1 MKKMNLLVMSL
12 VSAAA
17 LSFTSCSSNDD
28 LEGNKA
34 DQAKVD
40 QFYMTLTVE
49 TPNASGTRTVQS
61 NKYDATAAE
70 SKITSG
76 TFFLMDSKNKI
87 VFSKNVKNLEW
98 DKAGK
103 TQLEIPVEDVI
114 AGAEYKV
121 YFLAN
126 ADSNDPLNG
135 TFSTTATKDNKFVG
149 DYAKA
154 NNFAMFNEN
163 DNKVNGNGYTV
174 TFKDENKSKTN
185 AAKVNET
192 IKLERVT
199 ARIDQ
204 PTSDGAKIIAYPTD
218 KDHKTSD
225 YTAAEKK
232 AMDDAVAKVDKIE
245 LTRYAISNVANTTNI
260 MQKWDNTQTN
270 PQLLIPSSATGF
282 KYIQPTDEFGTN
294 TLFKNAVY
302 FNAIKDTEGNVNA
315 NKDYVFENNN
325 NDAATSMYFEYT
337 VTLKDMTDADF
348 DDGTFY
354 RYNNII
360 YKSFDDIYKAYNDV
374 EGLFGGKTANQMKEE
389 LKAAKTAPTAE
400 GEPTVESKLD
410 NFRQTNKIEVFNC
423 GKTYYKMAIRDQFI
437 GYANAIQ
444 RNTVYQ
450 LNVKNVFNI
459 GAQVPNGTPDKD
471 GLFYLDVEVSVNPWV
486 QNNYDVELK

>member
-17 LSFTSCSSNDD
+17 LSFTSCSDSEDLAND
-28 LEGNKA
+28 KA
-34 DQAKVD
+34 GQAKVD

-61 NKYDATAAE
+61 NEYNASEAE

-76 TFFLMDSKNKI
+76 KFFLMDSKNKI
-87 VFSKNVKNLEW
+87 VFSKKVENLEW

-103 TQLEIPVEDVI
+103 TQLEIPVEKVI

-126 ADSNDPLNG
+126 ADSEDPLNS
-135 TFSTTATKDNKFVG
+135 TFSTTATTDNKFVG

-163 DNKVNGNGYTV
+163 DKNVNGNSYTV

-185 AAKVNET
+185 AAKVNKT

-204 PTSDGAKIIAYPTD
+204 PTSNETSIKPYPTD
-218 KDHKTSD
+218 ENHKA
-225 YTAAEKK
+225 TAAEKK
-232 AMDDAVAKVDKIE
+232 AMADAIDRVAKIE
-245 LTRYAISNVANTTNI
+245 LTSYAISNVANTTNI
-260 MQKWDNTQTN
+260 MQQWNDT
-270 PQLLIPSSATGF
+270 QLLIPSTAKGF
-282 KYIQPTDEFGTN
+282 KYIQPTDEFGTK
-294 TLFKNAVY
+294 TLFLNAKY
-302 FNAIKDTEGNVNA
+302 FNPIVKDENGKVKDEH
-315 NKDYVFENNN
+315 KDYVFENNN
-325 NDAATSMYFEYT
+325 DNAATSMYFEYK
-337 VTLKDMTDADF
+337 VTLKDKAGTHKDF
-348 DDGTFY
+348 SDGTFY

-360 YKSFDDIYKAYNDV
+360 YTSFEDIFAAYNDV
-374 EGLFGGKTANQMKEE
+374 KGLFNDQKADALKKEVEDAKKTTDSEAE
-389 LKAAKTAPTAE
+389 LD
-400 GEPTVESKLD
+400 KL
-410 NFRQTNKIEVFNC
+410 RQKYNIEIFNE

>member
-1 MKKMNLLVMSL
+1 MSL

-28 LEGNKA
+28 LDDNKA
-34 DQAKVD
+34 GQAKVD

-61 NKYDATAAE
+61 NEYNASEAE

-87 VFSKNVKNLEW
+87 VFSKKVENLEW

-126 ADSNDPLNG
+126 ADSSDPLNS
-135 TFSTTATKDNKFVG
+135 TFTATDDNKFVG

-163 DNKVNGNGYTV
+163 DKNVNGNSYTV

-185 AAKVNET
+185 AAKVNKT

-204 PTSDGAKIIAYPTD
+204 PTSNETSIKPYPTD
-218 KDHKTSD
+218 ENHKA
-225 YTAAEKK
+225 TAAEKK
-232 AMDDAVAKVDKIE
+232 AMADAIDRVAKIE
-245 LTRYAISNVANTTNI
+245 LTSYAISNVANTTNI
-260 MQKWDNTQTN
+260 MQQWNDT
-270 PQLLIPSSATGF
+270 QLLIPSTAKGL
-282 KYIQPTDEFGTN
+282 KYIQPTDEFGTK
-294 TLFKNAVY
+294 TLFLNAKY
-302 FNAIKDTEGNVNA
+302 FNPIVKDENGKVKDEH
-315 NKDYVFENNN
+315 KDYVFENNN
-325 NDAATSMYFEYT
+325 DNAATSMYFEYK
-337 VTLKDMTDADF
+337 VTLKDKAGTHKDF
-348 DDGTFY
+348 SDGTFY

-360 YKSFDDIYKAYNDV
+360 YTSFEDIFAAYNDV
-374 EGLFGGKTANQMKEE
+374 KGLFNDQKADALKKEVEDAKKTTDSEAE
-389 LKAAKTAPTAE
+389 LD
-400 GEPTVESKLD
+400 KL
-410 NFRQTNKIEVFNC
+410 RQKYNIEIFNE

>member
-61 NKYDATAAE
+61 NEYNASEAE

-87 VFSKNVKNLEW
+87 VFSKKVENLEW

-126 ADSNDPLNG
+126 ADSSDPLNS
-135 TFSTTATKDNKFVG
+135 TFTATDDNKFVG

-163 DNKVNGNGYTV
+163 DKNVNGNSYTV

-185 AAKVNET
+185 AAKVNKT

-204 PTSDGAKIIAYPTD
+204 PTSNETSIKPYPTD
-218 KDHKTSD
+218 ENHKA
-225 YTAAEKK
+225 TAAEKK
-232 AMDDAVAKVDKIE
+232 AMADAIDRVAKIE
-245 LTRYAISNVANTTNI
+245 LTSYAISNVANTTNI
-260 MQKWDNTQTN
+260 MQQWNDT
-270 PQLLIPSSATGF
+270 QLLIPSTAKGL
-282 KYIQPTDEFGTN
+282 KYIQPTDEFGTK
-294 TLFKNAVY
+294 TLFLNAKY
-302 FNAIKDTEGNVNA
+302 FNPIVKEENGKVKDEH
-315 NKDYVFENNN
+315 KDYVFENNN
-325 NDAATSMYFEYT
+325 DNAATSMYFEYK
-337 VTLKDMTDADF
+337 VTLKDKAGTHKDF
-348 DDGTFY
+348 SDGTFY

-360 YKSFDDIYKAYNDV
+360 YTSFEDIFAAYNDV
-374 EGLFGGKTANQMKEE
+374 KGLFNDQKADALKKEVEDAKKTTDSEAE
-389 LKAAKTAPTAE
+389 LD
-400 GEPTVESKLD
+400 KL
-410 NFRQTNKIEVFNC
+410 RQKYNIEIFNE

>member
-61 NKYDATAAE
+61 NEYNASEAE

-87 VFSKNVKNLEW
+87 VFSKKVENLEW

-103 TQLEIPVEDVI
+103 TQLEIPVEHVV

-126 ADSNDPLNG
+126 ADSNDPLNS
-135 TFSTTATKDNKFVG
+135 TFSTTATPDNKFVG

-163 DNKVNGNGYTV
+163 DKNVNGNSYTV
-174 TFKDENKSKTN
+174 TFTDENKSKTN
-185 AAKVNET
+185 AAKVKT
-192 IKLERVT
+192 IKLERIT

-204 PTSDGAKIIAYPTD
+204 PTSNVTKIKAYPTD
-218 KDHKTSD
+218 ENHKTSD

-232 AMDDAVAKVDKIE
+232 AMDDAVKKVDNIE

-260 MQKWDNTQTN
+260 MQKWNDT
-270 PQLLIPSSATGF
+270 QLLIPSATGF
-282 KYIQPTDEFGTN
+282 KYIQPTDEFGTK
-294 TLFKNAVY
+294 TLFKNTGY
-302 FNAIKDTEGNVNA
+302 FNAIKDTEGNVKDQ
-315 NKDYVFENNN
+315 KDYVFENNN
-325 NDAATSMYFEYT
+325 NDAATSMYFEYK
-337 VTLKDMTDADF
+337 VTLKDEEGKHRDF
-348 DDGTFY
+348 PKEDGTFY
-354 RYNNII
+354 RYKNII
-360 YKSFDDIYKAYNDV
+360 FTSFTDIKEAFKDVND
-374 EGLFGGKTANQMKEE
+374 LFENKTAAALQKEVADAKIAADSEAE
-389 LKAAKTAPTAE
+389 LD
-400 GEPTVESKLD
+400 KLRREYD
-410 NFRQTNKIEVFNC
+410 IEIFNE
-423 GKTYYKMAIRDQFI
+423 GKTYYKMAIRDQYI

-444 RNTVYQ
+444 RNSVYQ
-450 LNVKNVFNI
+450 LKVNNVFNV
-459 GAQVPNGTPDKD
+459 GAQVPNGTPDKE
-471 GLFYLDVEVSVNPWV
+471 GLFYLDVTVSVNPWV
-486 QNNYDVELK
+486 LNTQEVELK

>member
-17 LSFTSCSSNDD
+17 LSFTSCSDSEDLAND
-28 LEGNKA
+28 KA
-34 DQAKVD
+34 GQNKVD
-40 QFYMTLTVE
+40 KFYMTLTVE

-61 NKYDATAAE
+61 NNYDATQAE

-87 VFSKNVKNLEW
+87 VFHKKFENLEW
-98 DKAGK
+98 DKKGETK
-103 TQLEIPVEDVI
+103 LEIPVEDVI

-126 ADSNDPLNG
+126 ADSEDPLNS
-135 TFSTTATKDNKFVG
+135 TFSTTDNQFVG
-149 DYAKA
+149 NYAKA

-163 DNKVNGNGYTV
+163 DKNVKGDSYTV
-174 TFKDENKSKTN
+174 TFTDKNKSKDN
-185 AAKVNET
+185 AAKVSNP

-204 PTSDGAKIIAYPTD
+204 PTSEGAKIIAYPTD

-232 AMDDAVAKVDKIE
+232 AMDDAVKKVDNIE

-260 MQKWDNTQTN
+260 MQKWNDT
-270 PQLLIPSSATGF
+270 QLLIPSSATGF
-282 KYIQPTDEFGTN
+282 KYIQPTEEFGTK
-294 TLFKNAVY
+294 TLFLNAGY
-302 FNAIKDTEGNVNA
+302 FNPIVKDENGKH
-315 NKDYVFENNN
+315 KDYVFENNN
-325 NDAATSMYFEYT
+325 NDAATSMYFEYK
-337 VTLKDMTDADF
+337 VTLKDEEGKHRDF
-348 DDGTFY
+348 PKEDGTFY

-360 YKSFDDIYKAYNDV
+360 YTSFEDIFAAYNDV
-374 EGLFGGKTANQMKEE
+374 KGLFENKKADVLKKEVEDAKGATDSEAE
-389 LKAAKTAPTAE
+389 LD
-400 GEPTVESKLD
+400 KL
-410 NFRQTNKIEVFNC
+410 RQKYNIEIFNC

>member
-61 NKYDATAAE
+61 NEYNASEAE

-87 VFSKNVKNLEW
+87 VFSKKVENLEW

-126 ADSNDPLNG
+126 ADSSDPLNS
-135 TFSTTATKDNKFVG
+135 TFTATDDNKFVG

-163 DNKVNGNGYTV
+163 DKNVNGDSYTV

-185 AAKVNET
+185 AAKVNKT

-204 PTSDGAKIIAYPTD
+204 PTSNETSIKPYPTD
-218 KDHKTSD
+218 ENHKA
-225 YTAAEKK
+225 TAAEKK
-232 AMDDAVAKVDKIE
+232 AMADAIDRVAKIE
-245 LTRYAISNVANTTNI
+245 LTSYAISNVANTTNI
-260 MQKWDNTQTN
+260 MQQWNDT
-270 PQLLIPSSATGF
+270 QLLIPSTAKGL
-282 KYIQPTDEFGTN
+282 KYIQPTDEFGTK
-294 TLFKNAVY
+294 TLFLNAKY
-302 FNAIKDTEGNVNA
+302 FNPIVKDENGKVKDEH
-315 NKDYVFENNN
+315 KDYVFENNN
-325 NDAATSMYFEYT
+325 DNAATSMYFEYK
-337 VTLKDMTDADF
+337 VTLKDKAGTHKDF
-348 DDGTFY
+348 SDGTFY

-360 YKSFDDIYKAYNDV
+360 YTSFEDIFAAYNDV
-374 EGLFGGKTANQMKEE
+374 KGLFNDQKADALKKEVEDAKKTTDSEAE
-389 LKAAKTAPTAE
+389 LD
-400 GEPTVESKLD
+400 KL
-410 NFRQTNKIEVFNC
+410 RQKYNIEIFNE

>member
-17 LSFTSCSSNDD
+17 LSFTSCSSNDELD
-28 LEGNKA
+28 GDKA
-34 DQAKVD
+34 GQAKVD

-61 NKYDATAAE
+61 NEYNASEAE

-87 VFSKNVKNLEW
+87 VFHKKVENLAW
-98 DKAGK
+98 DKTGK
-103 TQLEIPVEDVI
+103 TQLEIPVEKVI

-126 ADSNDPLNG
+126 ADSEDPLNS
-135 TFSTTATKDNKFVG
+135 TFSATDDNKFVG
-149 DYAKA
+149 DYALA
-154 NNFAMFNEN
+154 NKFAMFNEN
-163 DNKVNGNGYTV
+163 DKNVDGNSYTV

-185 AAKVNET
+185 AAKVNKT

-204 PTSDGAKIIAYPTD
+204 PTSNETSIKPYPTD
-218 KDHKTSD
+218 ENHKATE
-225 YTAAEKK
+225 AEKK
-232 AMDDAVAKVDKIE
+232 AMADAIAKVDKIE

-260 MQKWDNTQTN
+260 MQQWDYTPTK

-282 KYIQPTDEFGTN
+282 KYIQPTDDFGTK
-294 TLFKNAVY
+294 TLFLNAGY
-302 FNAIKDTEGNVNA
+302 FNAIVKDEKGKH
-315 NKDYVFENNN
+315 KDYVFENNN
-325 NDAATSMYFEYT
+325 NDAATSMYFEYK
-337 VTLKDMTDADF
+337 VTLKDEEGKHRDF
-348 DDGTFY
+348 SKDDGTFY

-360 YKSFDDIYKAYNDV
+360 YTSFEDIFAAYNDV
-374 EGLFGGKTANQMKEE
+374 KGLFENKTAAALQKEVADAKIATNSEAE
-389 LKAAKTAPTAE
+389 LD
-400 GEPTVESKLD
+400 KL
-410 NFRQTNKIEVFNC
+410 RQKYNIEIFNE
-423 GKTYYKMAIRDQFI
+423 GKTYYKMAIRDKFI
-437 GYANAIQ
+437 GYYNAIQ

-450 LNVKNVFNI
+450 LNVNNIFNV
-459 GAQVPNGTPDKD
+459 GAQVPNGTPDKE

-486 QNNYDVELK
+486 LNNQDVDLQ

>member
-28 LEGNKA
+28 LAGDNAGQE
-34 DQAKVD
+34 KVD
-40 QFYMTLTVE
+40 GFYMTLTVQ

-61 NKYDATAAE
+61 NEYNASEAE

-87 VFSKNVKNLEW
+87 VFSKKVAKLEW
-98 DKAGK
+98 DKTGK
-103 TQLEIPVEDVI
+103 TQLEIPVENVI

-126 ADSNDPLNG
+126 ADSNDPLNS
-135 TFSTTATKDNKFVG
+135 TFSATDDNKFVG
-149 DYAKA
+149 DYALA
-154 NNFAMFNEN
+154 NKFAMFNEN
-163 DNKVNGNGYTV
+163 DKNVDGNSYTV

-185 AAKVNET
+185 AAKVNKT

-204 PTSDGAKIIAYPTD
+204 PTSNETSIKPYPTD
-218 KDHKTSD
+218 EDHKATE
-225 YTAAEKK
+225 AEKK
-232 AMDDAVAKVDKIE
+232 AMADAIAKVDKIE

-260 MQKWDNTQTN
+260 MQQWDYTQTK
-270 PQLLIPSSATGF
+270 PQLVIPSSAKDF
-282 KYIQPTDEFGTN
+282 KYIQPTDDFGTN
-294 TLFKNAVY
+294 TLFLNAKY
-302 FNAIKDTEGNVNA
+302 FNPIVKDENGEVKDKH
-315 NKDYVFENNN
+315 KDYVFENNN
-325 NDAATSMYFEYT
+325 NDKATSMYFEYK
-337 VTLKDMTDADF
+337 VTLKDEEGKHRDF
-348 DDGTFY
+348 PKDDGTFY

-360 YKSFDDIYKAYNDV
+360 YTSFEDIFAAYNDV
-374 EGLFGGKTANQMKEE
+374 QGLFENKTADALKKEVEEAKKATDSEAELDKLRQKYNIEIFNQ
-389 LKAAKTAPTAE
+389 
-400 GEPTVESKLD
+400 
-410 NFRQTNKIEVFNC
+410 
-423 GKTYYKMAIRDQFI
+423 GKTYYKMAIKDKFI
-437 GYANAIQ
+437 GYDNAIQ

-450 LNVKNVFNI
+450 LNVKNIFTV

-486 QNNYDVELK
+486 LNSYDVDLQ

>member
-28 LEGNKA
+28 LAGDNAGQE
-34 DQAKVD
+34 KVD
-40 QFYMTLTVE
+40 GFYMTLTVQ

-61 NKYDATAAE
+61 NEYNASEAE

-87 VFSKNVKNLEW
+87 VFSKKVAKLEW
-98 DKAGK
+98 DKTGK
-103 TQLEIPVEDVI
+103 TQLEIPVENVI

-126 ADSNDPLNG
+126 ADSNDPLNS
-135 TFSTTATKDNKFVG
+135 TFSATDDNKFVG
-149 DYAKA
+149 DYALA
-154 NNFAMFNEN
+154 NKFAMFNEN
-163 DNKVNGNGYTV
+163 DKNVDGNSYTV

-185 AAKVNET
+185 AAKVNKT

-204 PTSDGAKIIAYPTD
+204 PTSNETSIKPYPTD
-218 KDHKTSD
+218 EDHKATE
-225 YTAAEKK
+225 AEKK
-232 AMDDAVAKVDKIE
+232 AMADAIAKVDKIE

-260 MQKWDNTQTN
+260 MQQWDYTQTQTK
-270 PQLLIPSSATGF
+270 PQLVIPSSAKDF
-282 KYIQPTDEFGTN
+282 KYIQPTDDFGTN
-294 TLFKNAVY
+294 TLFLNAKY
-302 FNAIKDTEGNVNA
+302 FNPIVKDENGEVKDKH
-315 NKDYVFENNN
+315 KDYVFENNN
-325 NDAATSMYFEYT
+325 NDKATSMYFEYK
-337 VTLKDMTDADF
+337 VTLKDEEGKHRDF
-348 DDGTFY
+348 PKDDGTFY

-360 YKSFDDIYKAYNDV
+360 YTSFEDIFAAYNDV
-374 EGLFGGKTANQMKEE
+374 QGLFENKTADALKKEVEEAKKATDSEAELDKLRQKYNIEIFNQ
-389 LKAAKTAPTAE
+389 
-400 GEPTVESKLD
+400 
-410 NFRQTNKIEVFNC
+410 
-423 GKTYYKMAIRDQFI
+423 GKTYYKMAIKDKFI
-437 GYANAIQ
+437 GYDNAIQ

-450 LNVKNVFNI
+450 LNVKNIFNV

-486 QNNYDVELK
+486 LNSYDVDLQ

>member
-61 NKYDATAAE
+61 NNYDATAAE

-87 VFSKNVKNLEW
+87 VFSKKVENLEW

-135 TFSTTATKDNKFVG
+135 TFSTKATDDNKFVG

-204 PTSDGAKIIAYPTD
+204 PTSEGAKIIAYPTD

-232 AMDDAVAKVDKIE
+232 AMDDAVAKVEKIE

-260 MQKWDNTQTN
+260 MQKWDNTQTK

-282 KYIQPTDEFGTN
+282 KYIQPTDEFGTK

-302 FNAIKDTEGNVNA
+302 FNAIVKDKNGKVTDEH
-315 NKDYVFENNN
+315 KDYVFENNN
-325 NDAATSMYFEYT
+325 DNEATSMYFEYT

-348 DDGTFY
+348 ADGTFY

-374 EGLFGGKTANQMKEE
+374 EGLFSGKTAKEMKD
-389 LKAAKTAPTAE
+389 LLTAAKNDKD
-400 GEPTVESKLD
+400 VESKLD
-410 NFRQTNKIEVFNC
+410 EFRNTYKIEVFNC

-486 QNNYDVELK
+486 LNSYDVDLK

>member
-28 LEGNKA
+28 LGGDNA
-34 DQAKVD
+34 GQAKVD

-49 TPNASGTRTVQS
+49 TPNAIGTRTVQS
-61 NKYDATAAE
+61 NEENASEAE

-76 TFFLMDSKNKI
+76 KFFLMDSKNKI
-87 VFSKNVKNLEW
+87 VFHQKVENLTW
-98 DKAGK
+98 DKTGK
-103 TQLEIPVEDVI
+103 TQLEIPVKDVV

-126 ADSNDPLNG
+126 ADSEDPLNS
-135 TFSTTATKDNKFVG
+135 TFSTTATPDNKFVG

-163 DNKVNGNGYTV
+163 DKNVNGNGYTV
-174 TFKDENKSKTN
+174 TFTDENKSKTN
-185 AAKVNET
+185 AAKVKT

-204 PTSDGAKIIAYPTD
+204 PKSEGTKIVAFTEDEY
-218 KDHKTSD
+218 HKA
-225 YTAAEKK
+225 TAVEKE
-232 AMDDAVAKVDKIE
+232 AMADAIAKVDKIE

-260 MQKWDNTQTN
+260 MQQWNDT
-270 PQLLIPSSATGF
+270 QLLIPSSATGF
-282 KYIQPTDEFGTN
+282 KYIQPTAEFGTK
-294 TLFKNAVY
+294 TLFQNEEY
-302 FNAIKDTEGNVNA
+302 FHAIKDTEGNVNDR
-315 NKDYVFENNN
+315 KDYVFENNN
-325 NDAATSMYFEYT
+325 DNAATSMYFEYK
-337 VTLKDMTDADF
+337 VTLKDNAGTHKDF
-348 DDGTFY
+348 PDGTFY
-354 RYNNII
+354 RYKNII
-360 YKSFDDIYKAYNDV
+360 FTSFTDIKEAFKDVND
-374 EGLFGGKTANQMKEE
+374 LFENKTADALKKEVEDAKNSETE
-389 LKAAKTAPTAE
+389 LD
-400 GEPTVESKLD
+400 KLRREYD
-410 NFRQTNKIEVFNC
+410 IEIFNE

-450 LNVKNVFNI
+450 LNVKNVFNV
-459 GAQVPNGTPDKD
+459 GAQVPNGTPDKE

-486 QNNYDVELK
+486 LNSYDVDLQ

>member
-17 LSFTSCSSNDD
+17 LSFTSCSSNDELD
-28 LEGNKA
+28 GNKA

-61 NKYDATAAE
+61 NNYDATAAE

-87 VFSKNVKNLEW
+87 VFSKTVENLEW

-103 TQLEIPVEDVI
+103 TQLEIPVEKVI

-126 ADSNDPLNG
+126 ADSEDPLNS
-135 TFSTTATKDNKFVG
+135 TFSTTATTDNKFVG

-163 DNKVNGNGYTV
+163 DKNVNGNTYTV

-185 AAKVNET
+185 AAKVNKT
-192 IKLERVT
+192 IKLERIT

-204 PTSDGAKIIAYPTD
+204 PTSNVTEIKPYPTD
-218 KDHKTSD
+218 EDHKATE
-225 YTAAEKK
+225 AEKK
-232 AMDDAVAKVDKIE
+232 AMADAIAKVDKIE
-245 LTRYAISNVANTTNI
+245 LTSYAISNVANTTNI
-260 MQKWDNTQTN
+260 MQQWNDT
-270 PQLLIPSSATGF
+270 QLLIPSATGF
-282 KYIQPTDEFGTN
+282 KYIQPTDDFGTN

-302 FNAIKDTEGNVNA
+302 FNPIVKDENGKVKDEH
-315 NKDYVFENNN
+315 KDYVFENNN
-325 NDAATSMYFEYT
+325 DNAATTMYFEYK
-337 VTLKDMTDADF
+337 VTLKDKANTHKDF
-348 DDGTFY
+348 SDGTFY
-354 RYNNII
+354 RYNNVI
-360 YKSFDDIYKAYNDV
+360 YTSFEDIFAAYNDV
-374 EGLFGGKTANQMKEE
+374 KGLFDGKTVEEMTKEV
-389 LKAAKTAPTAE
+389 KAAKTAPTAE
-400 GEPTVESKLD
+400 GQPTVESKLD
-410 NFRQTNKIEVFNC
+410 NFRQTYKIEVFNC
-423 GKTYYKMAIRDQFI
+423 GKTYYKMAIKDKFI
-437 GYANAIQ
+437 GYDNAIQ

-450 LNVKNVFNI
+450 LNVNNIFNV
-459 GAQVPNGTPDKD
+459 GAQVPNGTPDKE

-486 QNNYDVELK
+486 QNSYNVELK

>member
-28 LEGNKA
+28 LDGNNA
-34 DQAKVD
+34 GQGKVD

-61 NKYDATAAE
+61 NEYNASEAE

-76 TFFLMDSKNKI
+76 KFFLMDSKNKI
-87 VFSKNVKNLEW
+87 VFHKKFENLTW
-98 DKAGK
+98 DKTGK
-103 TQLEIPVEDVI
+103 TQLEIPVEDVV

-126 ADSNDPLNG
+126 ADSEDPLNS
-135 TFSTTATKDNKFVG
+135 TFSTTATKDNQFVG

-163 DNKVNGNGYTV
+163 DKDVNGNSYTV
-174 TFKDENKSKTN
+174 IFQDENKSKTN
-185 AAKVNET
+185 AAKVNKT

-204 PTSDGAKIIAYPTD
+204 PTSNVTEIKAYPTD

-260 MQKWDNTQTN
+260 MQKWNDT
-270 PQLLIPSSATGF
+270 QLLIPSATGF
-282 KYIQPTDEFGTN
+282 KYIQPTDEFGTK
-294 TLFKNAVY
+294 TLFKNAGY
-302 FNAIKDTEGNVNA
+302 FNAIVKDEKGEVKDEH
-315 NKDYVFENNN
+315 KDYVFENNN
-325 NDAATSMYFEYT
+325 DNAATSMYFEYK
-337 VTLKDMTDADF
+337 VTLKDIAGTQKDF
-348 DDGTFY
+348 TDGTFY
-354 RYNNII
+354 RYKNII
-360 YKSFDDIYKAYNDV
+360 FTSFTDIKEAFKDVND
-374 EGLFGGKTANQMKEE
+374 LFENKTAAALQKEVADAKIAADSEAE
-389 LKAAKTAPTAE
+389 LD
-400 GEPTVESKLD
+400 KLRREYD
-410 NFRQTNKIEVFNC
+410 IEIFNE

-444 RNTVYQ
+444 RNSVYQ
-450 LNVKNVFNI
+450 LKANNVFNV
-459 GAQVPNGTPDKD
+459 GAQVPNGTPDKE
-471 GLFYLDVEVSVNPWV
+471 GLFYLDVTVSVNPWV
-486 QNNYDVELK
+486 LNSYDVDLK

>member
-28 LEGNKA
+28 LAGNA
-34 DQAKVD
+34 GQEKVD
-40 QFYMTLTVE
+40 GFYMTLTVQ

-61 NKYDATAAE
+61 NEYNASEAE

-87 VFSKNVKNLEW
+87 VFSKKVVNLAW
-98 DKAGK
+98 DKTGK
-103 TQLEIPVEDVI
+103 TQLEIPVENVI

-126 ADSNDPLNG
+126 ADSDDPLNS
-135 TFSTTATKDNKFVG
+135 TFSAKATTDNKFVG
-149 DYAKA
+149 DCAKA
-154 NNFAMFNEN
+154 DNFAMFNEN
-163 DNKVNGNGYTV
+163 DKNVDGNSYTV

-185 AAKVNET
+185 AAKVNKT

-204 PTSDGAKIIAYPTD
+204 PTSNETSIKPYPTD
-218 KDHKTSD
+218 EDHKATE
-225 YTAAEKK
+225 AEKK
-232 AMDDAVAKVDKIE
+232 AMADAIAKVDKIE

-260 MQKWDNTQTN
+260 MQQWDYTQTQTK
-270 PQLLIPSSATGF
+270 PQLVIPSSAKDF
-282 KYIQPTDEFGTN
+282 KYIQPTDDFGTN
-294 TLFKNAVY
+294 TLFLNAKY
-302 FNAIKDTEGNVNA
+302 FNPIVKDENGEVKDKH
-315 NKDYVFENNN
+315 KDYVFENNN
-325 NDAATSMYFEYT
+325 ANAATSMYFEYK
-337 VTLKDMTDADF
+337 VTLKEAADKHKDF
-348 DDGTFY
+348 PDGTFY

-360 YKSFDDIYKAYNDV
+360 YTSFEDIFAAYNDV
-374 EGLFGGKTANQMKEE
+374 KGLFNDQKAGDLRTKVENAK
-389 LKAAKTAPTAE
+389 KAANSEAE
-400 GEPTVESKLD
+400 LDKL
-410 NFRQTNKIEVFNC
+410 RQEYDIEIFNE

-450 LNVKNVFNI
+450 LNVKNVFNV

-486 QNNYDVELK
+486 QNSYDVELK

>member
-28 LEGNKA
+28 LANDEAG
-34 DQAKVD
+34 QAKVD
-40 QFYMTLTVE
+40 GFYMTLTVQ

-61 NKYDATAAE
+61 NNYDATVEE

-87 VFSKNVKNLEW
+87 VFSKKVKNLEW
-98 DKAGK
+98 DKTGK
-103 TQLEIPVEDVI
+103 TQLEIPVENVI

-126 ADSNDPLNG
+126 ADSNDPLNS
-135 TFSTTATKDNKFVG
+135 TFSTTATTDNKFVG

-163 DNKVNGNGYTV
+163 DKDVDGNSYTV
-174 TFKDENKSKTN
+174 TFQDENKSKTN
-185 AAKVNET
+185 AAKVNNT

-204 PTSDGAKIIAYPTD
+204 PKSEGAKIIAYPTD
-218 KDHKTSD
+218 ETHKTSD

-232 AMDDAVAKVDKIE
+232 AMDDAVAKVEKIE

-260 MQKWDNTQTN
+260 MQKWDNTQTK
-270 PQLLIPSSATGF
+270 PQLLIPSSATDF
-282 KYIQPTDEFGTN
+282 KYIQPTDEFGTK
-294 TLFKNAVY
+294 TLFLNAKY
-302 FNAIKDTEGNVNA
+302 FNPIVKDENGKVKDEH
-315 NKDYVFENNN
+315 KDYVFENNN
-325 NDAATSMYFEYT
+325 NDKATSMYFEYK
-337 VTLKDMTDADF
+337 VTLKDEEGKHRDF
-348 DDGTFY
+348 PNDGTFY

-360 YKSFDDIYKAYNDV
+360 YTSFEDIFAAYNDV
-374 EGLFGGKTANQMKEE
+374 KGLFND
-389 LKAAKTAPTAE
+389 LKASDLKTKVENAKKATDPEAE
-400 GEPTVESKLD
+400 LDKLRREYD
-410 NFRQTNKIEVFNC
+410 IEIFNE

-450 LNVKNVFNI
+450 LNVKNVFNV

-486 QNNYDVELK
+486 QNSYDVELK

>member
-28 LEGNKA
+28 LAGNA
-34 DQAKVD
+34 GQEKVD
-40 QFYMTLTVE
+40 GFYMTLTVQS
-49 TPNASGTRTVQS
+49 PNASGTRTVQS
-61 NKYDATAAE
+61 NEYNASETE

-76 TFFLMDSKNKI
+76 KFFLMDSKNKI
-87 VFSKNVKNLEW
+87 VFHKKFENLTW
-98 DKAGK
+98 DKTGK
-103 TQLEIPVEDVI
+103 TQLEIPVEDVV

-126 ADSNDPLNG
+126 ADSEDPLNS
-135 TFSTTATKDNKFVG
+135 TFSTTATKDNQFVG
-149 DYAKA
+149 DYARA

-163 DNKVNGNGYTV
+163 DKDVNGNSYTV
-174 TFKDENKSKTN
+174 IFQDENKSKTN
-185 AAKVNET
+185 AAKVNKT

-204 PTSDGAKIIAYPTD
+204 PTSNVTEIKAYPTD

-260 MQKWDNTQTN
+260 MQKWNDT
-270 PQLLIPSSATGF
+270 QLLIPSATGF
-282 KYIQPTDEFGTN
+282 KYIQPTDEFGTK
-294 TLFKNAVY
+294 TLFKNARY
-302 FNAIKDTEGNVNA
+302 FNAIVKDEKGNVKDEH
-315 NKDYVFENNN
+315 KDYVFENNN
-325 NDAATSMYFEYT
+325 DNAATSMYFEYK
-337 VTLKDMTDADF
+337 VTLKDNAGTQKDF
-348 DDGTFY
+348 TDGTFY
-354 RYNNII
+354 RYKNII
-360 YKSFDDIYKAYNDV
+360 FTSFTDIKEAFKDVND
-374 EGLFGGKTANQMKEE
+374 LFENKTAAALQKEVADAKIAADSEAE
-389 LKAAKTAPTAE
+389 LD
-400 GEPTVESKLD
+400 KLRREYD
-410 NFRQTNKIEVFNC
+410 IEIFNE

-450 LNVKNVFNI
+450 LNVKNVFNV

-486 QNNYDVELK
+486 LNSYDVDLQ

>member
-17 LSFTSCSSNDD
+17 LSFTSCSGNDD
-28 LEGNKA
+28 LTNDEAG
-34 DQAKVD
+34 QAKVD

-61 NKYDATAAE
+61 NNYDATAAE

-87 VFSKNVKNLEW
+87 VFSKKVENLEW
-98 DKAGK
+98 DKTGK

-126 ADSNDPLNG
+126 ADSKDPLNS
-135 TFSTTATKDNKFVG
+135 TFSTTATTDNKFVG
-149 DYAKA
+149 DYAKV

-163 DNKVNGNGYTV
+163 DKNAKGNSYTV

-185 AAKVNET
+185 AAKVNKT

-204 PTSDGAKIIAYPTD
+204 PTSNETSIKPYPTD
-218 KDHKTSD
+218 ENHKA
-225 YTAAEKK
+225 TAAEKK
-232 AMDDAVAKVDKIE
+232 AMADAIDRVAKIE
-245 LTRYAISNVANTTNI
+245 LTSYAISNVANTTNI
-260 MQKWDNTQTN
+260 MQQWNDT
-270 PQLLIPSSATGF
+270 QLLIPSTAKVF
-282 KYIQPTDEFGTN
+282 KYIQPTDEFGTK
-294 TLFKNAVY
+294 TLFLNAKY
-302 FNAIKDTEGNVNA
+302 FNPIVKDENGKVKDEH
-315 NKDYVFENNN
+315 KDYVFENNN
-325 NDAATSMYFEYT
+325 DNAATSMYFEYK
-337 VTLKDMTDADF
+337 VTLKDKAGTHKDF
-348 DDGTFY
+348 SDGTFY

-360 YKSFDDIYKAYNDV
+360 YTSFEDIFAAYNDV
-374 EGLFGGKTANQMKEE
+374 KGLFNDQKASDLKTKVENAKKVTDPEAE
-389 LKAAKTAPTAE
+389 LD
-400 GEPTVESKLD
+400 KLRREYD
-410 NFRQTNKIEVFNC
+410 IEIFNE
-423 GKTYYKMAIRDQFI
+423 GKTYYKMAIKDKFI
-437 GYANAIQ
+437 GYDNAIQ

-450 LNVKNVFNI
+450 LNVKNIFNV

-471 GLFYLDVEVSVNPWV
+471 GLFYLDIEVSVNPWV
-486 QNNYDVELK
+486 LNSYDVELQ

>member
-17 LSFTSCSSNDD
+17 LSFTSCSDSEDLTND
-28 LEGNKA
+28 KA
-34 DQAKVD
+34 GQAKVD

-61 NKYDATAAE
+61 NEYNASEAE

-76 TFFLMDSKNKI
+76 TFFLMDSKDKI
-87 VFSKNVKNLEW
+87 VFRKKVENLEW

-126 ADSNDPLNG
+126 ADSSDPLSS
-135 TFSTTATKDNKFVG
+135 TFTATDDNKFVG

-154 NNFAMFNEN
+154 NKFAMFNEN
-163 DNKVNGNGYTV
+163 DKNVNGKSYTV

-185 AAKVNET
+185 AAKVNKT
-192 IKLERVT
+192 IKLERIT

-204 PTSDGAKIIAYPTD
+204 PTSNETSIKPYPND
-218 KDHKTSD
+218 ENHKATE
-225 YTAAEKK
+225 AEKK
-232 AMDDAVAKVDKIE
+232 AMADAIAKVDKIE

-260 MQKWDNTQTN
+260 MQQWNDT
-270 PQLLIPSSATGF
+270 QLLIPSSATGF
-282 KYIQPTDEFGTN
+282 KYIQPTDDFGTK
-294 TLFKNAVY
+294 TLFLNAGY
-302 FNAIKDTEGNVNA
+302 FNAIKDTEGNVKA

-325 NDAATSMYFEYT
+325 DNAATSMYFEYK
-337 VTLKDMTDADF
+337 VTLKDKADTHKDF
-348 DDGTFY
+348 PDGTFY
-354 RYNNII
+354 RYNNVI
-360 YKSFDDIYKAYNDV
+360 YTSFEDIFAAYNDV
-374 EGLFGGKTANQMKEE
+374 KGLFNGQKAGDLQKE
-389 LKAAKTAPTAE
+389 LDAAKKVANSEAE
-400 GEPTVESKLD
+400 LD
-410 NFRQTNKIEVFNC
+410 KFRQKYNIEIFNE
-423 GKTYYKMAIRDQFI
+423 GKTYYKMAIRDKFI

-450 LNVKNVFNI
+450 LNVKNIFNV
-459 GAQVPNGTPDKD
+459 GAQVPNGTPDKE

-486 QNNYDVELK
+486 LNSYDVDLQ

>member
-17 LSFTSCSSNDD
+17 LSFTSCSSNDELD
-28 LEGNKA
+28 GDKA
-34 DQAKVD
+34 GQAKVD

-61 NKYDATAAE
+61 NEYNASEAE

-87 VFSKNVKNLEW
+87 VFHKKFENLEW
-98 DKAGK
+98 DKKGETK
-103 TQLEIPVEDVI
+103 LEIPVEDVI

-126 ADSNDPLNG
+126 ADSEDPLNS
-135 TFSTTATKDNKFVG
+135 TFSTTDNQFVG
-149 DYAKA
+149 NYAKA

-163 DNKVNGNGYTV
+163 DKNVKGDSYTV
-174 TFKDENKSKTN
+174 TFTDKNKSKDN
-185 AAKVNET
+185 AAKVNNP

-204 PTSDGAKIIAYPTD
+204 PTSNVTEIKPYPTD
-218 KDHKTSD
+218 ENHKATE
-225 YTAAEKK
+225 AEKK
-232 AMDDAVAKVDKIE
+232 AMKDAIDKVDHIE
-245 LTRYAISNVANTTNI
+245 LTSYAISNVANTTNI
-260 MQKWDNTQTN
+260 MQKWNDT
-270 PQLLIPSSATGF
+270 QLLIPSSATGF
-282 KYIQPTDEFGTN
+282 KYIQPTDDFGTK
-294 TLFKNAVY
+294 TLFLNAGY

-325 NDAATSMYFEYT
+325 NDAATSMYFEYK
-337 VTLKDMTDADF
+337 VTLKDEEGKHRDF
-348 DDGTFY
+348 SKDDGTFY

-360 YKSFDDIYKAYNDV
+360 YTSFEDIFAAYNDV
-374 EGLFGGKTANQMKEE
+374 KGLFENKTAAALQKEVADAKIATDSEAE
-389 LKAAKTAPTAE
+389 LD
-400 GEPTVESKLD
+400 KL
-410 NFRQTNKIEVFNC
+410 RQKYNIEIFNE
-423 GKTYYKMAIRDQFI
+423 GKTYYKMAIRDKFI
-437 GYANAIQ
+437 GYDNAIQ

-450 LNVKNVFNI
+450 LNVNNIFNV
-459 GAQVPNGTPDKD
+459 GAQVPNGTPDKE

-486 QNNYDVELK
+486 QNSYDVELQ

>member
-28 LEGNKA
+28 LAGNA
-34 DQAKVD
+34 GQEKVD
-40 QFYMTLTVE
+40 GFYMTLTVQ

-61 NKYDATAAE
+61 NEYNASEAE

-87 VFSKNVKNLEW
+87 VFSKKFENLTW
-98 DKAGK
+98 DKTGK
-103 TQLEIPVEDVI
+103 TQLEIPVENVI

-126 ADSNDPLNG
+126 ADSNDPLNS
-135 TFSTTATKDNKFVG
+135 TFSTKATEDNKFVG

-154 NNFAMFNEN
+154 DNFAMFNEN
-163 DNKVNGNGYTV
+163 DKNVKGNSYTV
-174 TFKDENKSKTN
+174 TFKDENKSKDN
-185 AAKVNET
+185 AAKVEKA

-204 PTSDGAKIIAYPTD
+204 PTSEGAKIIAYPTD
-218 KDHKTSD
+218 EKHKTSD

-232 AMDDAVAKVDKIE
+232 AMDDAVAKVEKIE

-260 MQKWDNTQTN
+260 MQKWNDT
-270 PQLLIPSSATGF
+270 QLLIPSSATGF
-282 KYIQPTDEFGTN
+282 KYIQPTDDFGTK
-294 TLFKNAVY
+294 TLFLNAKY
-302 FNAIKDTEGNVNA
+302 FNPIVKDENGKVKDEH
-315 NKDYVFENNN
+315 KDYVFENNN
-325 NDAATSMYFEYT
+325 DNAATSMYFEYK
-337 VTLKDMTDADF
+337 VTLKAEAGDHKDF
-348 DDGTFY
+348 SDGTFY

-360 YKSFDDIYKAYNDV
+360 YTSFEDIFAAYNDV
-374 EGLFGGKTANQMKEE
+374 KGLFNNQKASDLQTE
-389 LKAAKTAPTAE
+389 LDKAKKATNSEAE
-400 GEPTVESKLD
+400 LD
-410 NFRQTNKIEVFNC
+410 KFRQKYDIEIFNE
-423 GKTYYKMAIRDQFI
+423 GKTYYKMAIRDNFI

-450 LNVKNVFNI
+450 LNVKNVFNV

-486 QNNYDVELK
+486 QNSYDVELK

>member
-61 NKYDATAAE
+61 NEYNASEAE

-87 VFSKNVKNLEW
+87 VFSKKVENLEW

-126 ADSNDPLNG
+126 ADSSDPLNS
-135 TFSTTATKDNKFVG
+135 TFTATDDNKFVG

-163 DNKVNGNGYTV
+163 DKNVNGNSYTV

-185 AAKVNET
+185 AAKVNKT

-204 PTSDGAKIIAYPTD
+204 PTSNETSIKPYPTD
-218 KDHKTSD
+218 ENHKA
-225 YTAAEKK
+225 TAAEKK
-232 AMDDAVAKVDKIE
+232 AMADAIDRVAKIE
-245 LTRYAISNVANTTNI
+245 LTSYAISNVANTTNI
-260 MQKWDNTQTN
+260 MQQWNDT
-270 PQLLIPSSATGF
+270 QLLIPSTAKGL
-282 KYIQPTDEFGTN
+282 KYIQPTDEFGTK
-294 TLFKNAVY
+294 TLFLNAKY
-302 FNAIKDTEGNVNA
+302 FNPIVKDENGKVKDEH
-315 NKDYVFENNN
+315 KDYVFENNN
-325 NDAATSMYFEYT
+325 DNAATSMYFEYK
-337 VTLKDMTDADF
+337 VTLKDKAGTHKDF
-348 DDGTFY
+348 SDGTFY

-360 YKSFDDIYKAYNDV
+360 YTSFEDIFAAYNDV
-374 EGLFGGKTANQMKEE
+374 KGLFNDQKADALKKEVEDAKKTTDSEAE
-389 LKAAKTAPTAE
+389 LD
-400 GEPTVESKLD
+400 KL
-410 NFRQTNKIEVFNC
+410 RQKYNIEIFNE
-423 GKTYYKMAIRDQFI
+423 GKTYYKMAIRDQFT